1 MWAKQFENVL
11 VVHSTFRSNGTL
23 GFVNAKLKDKIM
35 YYQQNEVEY
44 VSVMVTAIEANLRFI
59 LKFLKQARGGGL
71 YHPSP
76 PCSLCVPAF

>member
-1 MWAKQFENVL
+1 M
-11 VVHSTFRSNGTL
+11 HSTFSSNETL

-59 LKFLKQARGGGL
+59 LEFLNQAREGGGRWAL
-71 YHPSP
+71 SP
-76 PCSLCVPAF
+76 